1 MMRCR
6 GGIFLPPRP
15 GVNMSRKG
23 PSTGGKNGSPR
34 GVRSRVS
41 SFRRSRTILLLLVFL
56 LTLAPPASRAAG
68 DEDAR
73 SLLRQC
79 LKTQERTN
87 QISMHVLSETT
98 LDTVRGEWQQVR
110 NEHDFHRDG
119 DLLDVTGGLAFPGT
133 LQVQSHRFRTV
144 VNRDYALSWQYRP
157 SHAKGPSAAVS
168 YDGPVYTP
176 DGPNFLFRLYTTTP
190 EMGLALDG
198 YVPQA
203 DWRRITEHLL
213 ASADVR
219 TRGEETLGGTPCKVV
234 TGSTTYGTVALWIAP
249 GQGCVVRKMVYC
261 KSAEDRPQPG
271 EPLYLY
277 LEGGTRQAW
286 SFVVDVA
293 EVEKIG
299 DTYVPVRGHVQE
311 VYDVSNDTRR
321 VYDIEITRTRIALG
335 PPDRGGGLFTMTD
348 LPEGSPISCHHRDG
362 VVYQYNRRGGKF
374 APLDYNPS
382 FPPEIPPD
390 SAADHVAP
398 DRGPAGVAVRAL
410 AHVALIGLACVLFYR
425 YRVRRR
431 PARRSPQGAAGGK
444 SV

>member
-1 MMRCR
+1 
-6 GGIFLPPRP
+6 
-15 GVNMSRKG
+15 
-23 PSTGGKNGSPR
+23 
-34 GVRSRVS
+34 
-41 SFRRSRTILLLLVFL
+41 LVFL
-56 LTLAPPASRAAG
+56 LTLALPASRAAG

-73 SLLRQC
+73 SLLREC
-79 LKTQERTN
+79 LKTQERTD

-98 LDTVRGEWQQVR
+98 FDAADGQPQHFRG
-110 NEHDFHRDG
+110 EHDFRRDG
-119 DLLDVTGGLAFPGT
+119 GLLDVAGGITFGGKLE
-133 LQVQSHRFRTV
+133 QQSYRSRTV
-144 VNRDYALSWQYRP
+144 VNTEYSLSWQYYP
-157 SHAKGPSAAVS
+157 SSSKGPSTAFS

-176 DGPNFLFRLYTTTP
+176 DGPNHLFRLYTTMAG
-190 EMGLALDG
+190 MGLALDG

-219 TRGEETLGGTPCKVV
+219 IRCEETLGGTPCKVV
-234 TGSTTYGTVALWIAP
+234 TGSTPYGTVSLWIAP
-249 GQGCVVRKMVYC
+249 GQGCVARKLVYC

-271 EPLYLY
+271 EPFYLY

-293 EVEKIG
+293 EVEKTG

-311 VYDVSNDTRR
+311 VYDISNDTRR
-321 VYDIEITRTRIALG
+321 VYDIEITRTRIGLG
-335 PPDRGGGLFTMTD
+335 PPDRRGGLFTMTD
-348 LPEGSPISCHHRDG
+348 LPEGSRISCHHRDG
-362 VVYQYNRRGGKF
+362 VVYQYYWRGGKF

-390 SAADHVAP
+390 SAADHAAP
-398 DRGPAGVAVRAL
+398 DRGPAGVTVRAL

-431 PARRSPQGAAGGK
+431 PARRSSQGATGAE